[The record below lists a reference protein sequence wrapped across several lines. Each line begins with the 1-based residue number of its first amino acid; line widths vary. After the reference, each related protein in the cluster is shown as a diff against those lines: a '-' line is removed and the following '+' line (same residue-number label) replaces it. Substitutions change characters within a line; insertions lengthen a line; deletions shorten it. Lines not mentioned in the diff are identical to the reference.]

1 MPTFDGERAFSY
13 LEAQC
18 AFGPRAPGTEGHER
32 ALAYLRGQLAERA
45 DVVQIDAFTHEPG
58 PGYDGPIELTNL
70 MASFGPGK
78 SRRVLL
84 CAHWDTRPWADR
96 DPDPSAH
103 DQPILGA
110 NDGAS
115 GVAVLLEIADHLKAL
130 PPPVGV
136 DIVLFDGED
145 YGRSGDLENYFLGS
159 RRFARTRADA
169 YRPELSI
176 LLDMVGDRDLT
187 LYIEEH
193 SVQAAPWAV
202 RRVWDAAAKAG
213 IAAFVP
219 EIGYAVEDDHLPLI
233 AEGIPTIDVIDFEY
247 PYWHTLEDTPDKC
260 SPESLAAVGQVILM
274 VLYDSR

>member
-1 MPTFDGERAFSY
+1 
-13 LEAQC
+13 
-18 AFGPRAPGTEGHER
+18 
-32 ALAYLRGQLAERA
+32 
-45 DVVQIDAFTHEPG
+45 
-58 PGYDGPIELTNL
+58 
-70 MASFGPGK
+70 
-78 SRRVLL
+78 
-84 CAHWDTRPWADR
+84 
-96 DPDPSAH
+96 
-103 DQPILGA
+103 
-110 NDGAS
+110 
-115 GVAVLLEIADHLKAL
+115 
-130 PPPVGV
+130 
-136 DIVLFDGED
+136 
-145 YGRSGDLENYFLGS
+145 LENYFLGS